1 MKYRKNLVIRIIIIF
16 LISFSI
22 YYQNNKR
29 IEDNNSLEYY
39 FSYSICNFLIF
50 RMNYNCSNNIFMD
63 KNFYENI
70 LEINQ
75 KINLF
80 INIKKT
86 KIENIFLLIG
96 IVPFL
101 KNNSSIIYKINKKEI
116 FKLFKN
122 IFKKIKIKNKIIKIN
137 ENNFKFFIEKFNE
150 LINYKWEIIPTKT
163 ISNNIR
169 YIINNYFNESC
180 LEIFD
185 KSLNFNFKY
194 YLKNR
199 KKQFSSGE
207 INDLISKFYIIKN
220 KLYSQKILEFMK
232 KKNVQEKE
240 VLGELVNNLLNIILQ
255 VYKCKCLLN
264 EENYALKEIPKYKLY
279 SYNRI
284 FSNLNEPLILKKFI
298 TYDFLPRLI
307 SSFIDYDYIYLV
319 TTYYE
324 GKSLDYFREQLLTEE
339 QIILSKKI
347 KLFQFY
353 LEKTY

>member
-207 INDLISKFYIIKN
+207 INDLNAYFPKNINSTCFYI
-220 KLYSQKILEFMK
+220 L
-232 KKNVQEKE
+232 
-240 VLGELVNNLLNIILQ
+240 
-255 VYKCKCLLN
+255 
-264 EENYALKEIPKYKLY
+264 
-279 SYNRI
+279 
-284 FSNLNEPLILKKFI
+284 
-298 TYDFLPRLI
+298 
-307 SSFIDYDYIYLV
+307 
-319 TTYYE
+319 
-324 GKSLDYFREQLLTEE
+324 
-339 QIILSKKI
+339 
-347 KLFQFY
+347 
-353 LEKTY
+353 